1 MNRQIIDNSKKNKIT
16 GLVIALMLSIFGCNV
31 KSTAANPVADFEGF
45 EFLETDKDFSKK
57 RSPGS
62 QEAAYEYRNFF
73 LPSVDGV
80 SQPYVGD
87 CMPYYENGTY
97 YIYYLKDRGDS
108 YNHSIYLATTSDFV
122 TYTEQQAPVLE
133 ASKIGMDQD
142 NWIGTGSV
150 VKIDN
155 EYYFFYTGHASVKL
169 DCQEKIMVAKSD
181 NLTSFTKV
189 AGWSIAPD
197 DLLGQ
202 KQDFRDPQAYFDS
215 NSNKIIMTVTASK
228 DGKPRI
234 LKYSMDKNLNNVI
247 YEGIIFTDE
256 LTNCYNLECSDT
268 FELNGK
274 YYLTYSAQDDT
285 LWYAVS
291 NTPYGNYK
299 NPARLDGKI
308 FYAPKHVKGENDYY
322 MVGWGRRAG
331 SPSSAAVDAWAGN
344 LVVHK
349 LLQKQDGSL
358 ILAPVNAVENQFVN
372 KRKIA
377 SSTGEYEMNCGSL
390 YGFQEMFMAY
400 ESFLI
405 SGDFKYSGKGKFGLA
420 FDYDGDEEN
429 YKMITVDPK
438 NKKITLSFKG
448 GKSEITEK
456 AVSLHPNRQ
465 YSFKYIQEG
474 SMGIFYINDVA
485 ALTVRLY
492 GVSGKAVRLF
502 AENSKVKFSNLAEF
516 TR

>member
-1 MNRQIIDNSKKNKIT
+1 MITQTINNSKKSKIA
-16 GLVIALMLSIFGCNV
+16 GLIITLMLSISSCNV
-31 KSTAANPVADFEGF
+31 KSPSANPVAEFSGF
-45 EFLETDKDFSKK
+45 EFWETDKDFSKK
-57 RSPGS
+57 RTPGS
-62 QEAAYEYRNFF
+62 QEAAYEYKNFF

-97 YIYYLKDRGDS
+97 YIYYLKERGDS

-122 TYTEQQAPVLE
+122 TYTEQQTPVLE
-133 ASKIGMDQD
+133 ASKIGTDQD

-150 VKIDN
+150 VKVDN

-197 DLLGQ
+197 SSLGQ
-202 KQDFRDPQAYFDS
+202 KQDFRDPQAYYDS
-215 NSNKIIMTVTASK
+215 NSNKIILTVTASK
-228 DGKPRI
+228 DGEPRI
-234 LKYSMDKNLNNVI
+234 LKYSLNKDLSNVT
-247 YEGIIFTDE
+247 YDGIIFTDE

-291 NTPYGNYK
+291 NTPYGNYT
-299 NPARLDGKI
+299 NPKRMDGKI

-322 MVGWGRRAG
+322 MVGWGRRSD
-331 SPSSAAVDAWAGN
+331 SPSSSTVEAWAGN
-344 LVVHK
+344 IVVHK

-358 ILAPVNAVENQFVN
+358 ILAPVNAIENQFTN

-377 SSTGEYEMNCGSL
+377 SSTGDYEMDCGSL
-390 YGFQEMFMAY
+390 YDFQEMFMAY
-400 ESFLI
+400 EAFLI
-405 SGDFKYSGKGKFGLA
+405 SGDFEYSGKGSFGLA
-420 FDYDGDEEN
+420 FDYDSDEED
-429 YKMITVDPK
+429 YKMITVNPK
-438 NKKITLSFKG
+438 EQKLTLSFKS
-448 GKSEITEK
+448 GKTEITEK
-456 AVSLHPNRQ
+456 EVFLQPNRH

-474 SMGIFYINDVA
+474 SIGLFYINDIA
-485 ALTVRLY
+485 ALTVRIY
-492 GVSGKAVRLF
+492 GVSGKAIRLF
-502 AENSKVKFSNLAEF
+502 AENNKVKFSNLAEF